1 MSETRL
7 PHKSPFMGAFFFDE
21 GQERMGNRRL
31 ATVALMAAG
40 LFFGTMT
47 ASASASTSATAT
59 PSWHL
64 AGYYDYND
72 QCFRTGFKAITNGG
86 IVQDFKCERVDTRVA
101 LYLLY

>member
-1 MSETRL
+1 
-7 PHKSPFMGAFFFDE
+7 MGAFFFNE
-21 GQERMGNRRL
+21 GQERMGTRRL

-40 LFFGTMT
+40 LVFGTMT
-47 ASASASTSATAT
+47 ASATAASAVTAPAA

-72 QCFRTGFKAITNGG
+72 QCFRTGFKAITSGG
-86 IVQDFKCERVDTRVA
+86 IVQDFKCERVDSRVA